1 MRVRFTL
8 ADRAVTACRIASR
21 ARCGSRT
28 GRTSACG
35 TEFPRSREALKLSA
49 FAAAAAGFAPGGDA
63 RLANE
68 RVRPMPRY
76 FFHIRDG
83 FDLDE
88 DDEGVELPDIE
99 AARAEALATVEELRN
114 ELRDAGNIELEIAD
128 ESGRRLLSVPFRNQ
142 RGGRRP

>member
-1 MRVRFTL
+1 
-8 ADRAVTACRIASR
+8 
-21 ARCGSRT
+21 
-28 GRTSACG
+28 
-35 TEFPRSREALKLSA
+35 
-49 FAAAAAGFAPGGDA
+49 
-63 RLANE
+63 
-68 RVRPMPRY
+68 MPRY